1 MPLKLLEGS
10 VCGQVSFTKMS
21 PESKKNL
28 EIEVLLSQ
36 ICRQKRQINK
46 LSVSPDIERPE
57 ENILKAVSTVS
68 LQSCTMTEIKKEFF
82 DIRSDAKNVLL
93 KQSGP

>member
-1 MPLKLLEGS
+1 
-10 VCGQVSFTKMS
+10 MS

-28 EIEVLLSQ
+28 KSAVTSNLQ
-36 ICRQKRQINK
+36 TKRQMHK

-57 ENILKAVSTVS
+57 ENILRAVSTVS